1 MELYYLYHIPEP
13 NKRFYFVDIDDEKG
27 AKFTELRSEAS
38 IFTRE
43 SAISMQTNLKNRYG
57 LDLQMELKQ

>member
-13 NKRFYFVDIDDEKG
+13 NRKLYFVDFDKG
-27 AKFTELRSEAS
+27 AKFTELKSEAS

-43 SAISMQTNLKNRYG
+43 SAMSMQTNLKNRYG